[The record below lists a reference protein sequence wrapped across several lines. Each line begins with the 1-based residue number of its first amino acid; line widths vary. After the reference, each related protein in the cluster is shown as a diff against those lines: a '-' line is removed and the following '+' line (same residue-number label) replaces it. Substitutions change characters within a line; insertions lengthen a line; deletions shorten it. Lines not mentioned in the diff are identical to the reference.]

1 MDAATCHPPL
11 LGKYWTPTYTHKCT
25 HSQGRKS
32 WIGGKAE
39 DCWFRLH
46 DHQTVYLWG
55 NIGFHVFSR
64 GPCSL
69 CTVYVMMTTVLS
81 ENLSKLP
88 AIVQAENETPP
99 VVVRLGL
106 LASPGWWLTRLR
118 QAVCT
123 RAHWLLQGS
132 VIYATPATTSTT
144 ERPSQVFIS
153 LLSLYPWT
161 QKELE
166 LVYSKQQQ
174 LQ

>member
-1 MDAATCHPPL
+1 
-11 LGKYWTPTYTHKCT
+11 
-25 HSQGRKS
+25 
-32 WIGGKAE
+32 
-39 DCWFRLH
+39 
-46 DHQTVYLWG
+46 
-55 NIGFHVFSR
+55 
-64 GPCSL
+64 
-69 CTVYVMMTTVLS
+69 MTTVLS